1 MYELLNFFKV
11 PKSSYLSW
19 KKNNKGKYIK
29 EKDLI
34 KQIFEENKARYGYRR
49 ITAEL
54 KHRGV
59 VLNHKTVLKLMNELG
74 LHNER
79 KKVAKYN
86 SYQGVVGKT
95 APNILDRH
103 FDATV
108 PDKFWCTDITEFKT
122 NEGKVYLSPIKD
134 LCTGEIISYR
144 YSASPNLDLVVNM
157 INDAISTHQ
166 DISNLMLHSDQGWH
180 YQHMTFVNLLKIN
193 NITQSMSR
201 KGNCL
206 DNSLMENFFGIMKN
220 EMFYG
225 HEYEFKSLDE
235 LEQAMIE
242 YIDYYNNKRITSK
255 LKGLSPYLY
264 RQQSF
269 DCNIM

>member
-1 MYELLNFFKV
+1 
-11 PKSSYLSW
+11 
-19 KKNNKGKYIK
+19 
-29 EKDLI
+29 
-34 KQIFEENKARYGYRR
+34 
-49 ITAEL
+49 
-54 KHRGV
+54 
-59 VLNHKTVLKLMNELG
+59 MNELG
-74 LHNER
+74 LHNKR

-86 SYQGVVGKT
+86 SYQGIVGKT

-108 PDKFWCTDITEFKT
+108 PDKFWCTGITEFKT

-206 DNSLMENFFGIMKN
+206 DNAKMESFFGTMKN
-220 EMFYG
+220 EMYYG
-225 HEYEFKSLDE
+225 KEKDFKTR
-235 LEQAMIE
+235 EQLYAAIDE
-242 YIDYYNNKRITSK
+242 YIKYYNEKRIQLK
-255 LKGLSPYLY
+255 LNCLSPFQF
-264 RQQSF
+264 RAQAV
-269 DCNIM
+269 